1 MRRLCCVITVLAAMC
16 ACGSS
21 GTSTANSTVNASRP
35 STPVKITVIS
45 PTNGEVIHGTSLDVV
60 VAISGGEIV
69 KTTSTHISPT
79 QGHVHLYL
87 QNQLIYMAYST
98 SQVVP
103 VQPGVTYSF
112 HVEFVASDHRP
123 FDPRDVTPTIFFTVA
138 PS

>member
-1 MRRLCCVITVLAAMC
+1 MRSLFCVVTVLIMMC

-21 GTSTANSTVNASRP
+21 PTSTATPTPNASRP
-35 STPVKITVIS
+35 SSPVKISIIS
-45 PTNGEVIHGTSLDVV
+45 PTNGEVVHGTTLDVV

-79 QGHVHLYL
+79 QGHIHLYL
-87 QNQLIYMAYST
+87 QNQLIYMAYSL

-123 FDPRDVTPTIFFTVA
+123 FDPRDVSPTIFDSVA
-138 PS
+138 R

>member
-1 MRRLCCVITVLAAMC
+1 MRSLFCVVTVLIMMC

-21 GTSTANSTVNASRP
+21 PTSTATPTPNASRP
-35 STPVKITVIS
+35 SSPVKISIIS
-45 PTNGEVIHGTSLDVV
+45 PTNGEVVHGTTLDVV

-79 QGHVHLYL
+79 QGHIHLYL
-87 QNQLIYMAYST
+87 QNQLIYMAYSL

-123 FDPRDVTPTIFFTVA
+123 FDPRDVSPTIFFSVA
-138 PS
+138 R